1 MGRVRARRGGRDRD
15 DEGAVSSPLSPRE
28 SFMVLVDRDDIK
40 NVNAPTG
47 GELNEAIRKGLKIP
61 STTKEQKNG

>member
-1 MGRVRARRGGRDRD
+1 M
-15 DEGAVSSPLSPRE
+15 SSPITPRE
-28 SFMVLVDRDDIK
+28 SFMVLVDRDDLK
-40 NVNAPTG
+40 NVNAPTV